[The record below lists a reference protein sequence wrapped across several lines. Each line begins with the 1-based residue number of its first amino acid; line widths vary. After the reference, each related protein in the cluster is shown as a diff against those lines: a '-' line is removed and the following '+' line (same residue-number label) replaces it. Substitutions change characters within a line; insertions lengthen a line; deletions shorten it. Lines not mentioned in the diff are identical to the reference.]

1 MKIRLHEE
9 RVHRFLGRQVRAA
22 KRGFDF
28 GSIAD
33 PRQQSKVRYKSYP
46 GIIWQALLGLL
57 SNQPTLRDVEAM
69 RLGSWGRR
77 LVPDVVSDTTLD
89 TELRRMDAEVLH
101 AKLVLQIRDLHRG
114 KMLRPSKLPFGVAT
128 IDGKNLATVS
138 HTADGSAHKRS
149 KDNEKWQPKKGRSG
163 TYFLMP
169 ALRATLT
176 SAESKPCIFQKQLPP
191 GTGESSS
198 LEELIDE
205 LHTAYGRSDMFELI
219 DVDAGLTSLAHA
231 DHADNL
237 GYAYMMGLK
246 GNQPELFAE
255 AQRVLEPIA
264 ELCSPEARTPWERCK
279 GKLLRRTLWRTNQM
293 RGYTN
298 TVGCWRHLRQA
309 WLVRQETKTSDGQI
323 EIEDRYFISSLL
335 ENRVSPNDILTL
347 VRGHW
352 GIENDSFN
360 SLDVQWRED
369 HGPWCTRGN
378 AVWVLGVLRLMA
390 YNLAQLLRRRHLRS
404 KTDQGAWRQP
414 VPWRTLFKAIERALA
429 GVEPIAVGATT
440 GV

>member
-1 MKIRLHEE
+1 MTIRLPEE
-9 RVHRFLGRQVRAA
+9 RVYKFLARQVRTK

-28 GSIAD
+28 SSIAD
-33 PRQQSKVRYKSYP
+33 PRQQSKVSHRSYS

-57 SNQPTLRDVEAM
+57 SNQPTLRDVEEM
-69 RLGSWGRR
+69 RLGPWGRR

-89 TELRRMDAEVLH
+89 TELRRMEADALH
-101 AKLVLQIRDLHRG
+101 AKLVLQIRDLQRG
-114 KMLRPSKLPFGVAT
+114 KMLRPSTLPFGVAT
-128 IDGKNLATVS
+128 IDGKNLATVN

-163 TYFLMP
+163 TYYLMP

-176 SAESKPCIFQKQLPP
+176 SAESKPCIFQKRLPP

-198 LEELIDE
+198 LDEMIDE
-205 LHTAYGRSDMFELI
+205 LHAAYGRSDMFELI
-219 DVDAGLTSLAHA
+219 DVDAGLTSLEHA
-231 DHADNL
+231 DHVDDL

-255 AQRVLEPIA
+255 AQRVLEPMTKI
-264 ELCSPEARTPWERCK
+264 CPPEARTPWERCK
-279 GKLLRRTLWRTNQM
+279 GDLLRRSLWRTDQM

-298 TVGCWRHLRQA
+298 TVGCWRHLRQT

-323 EIEDRYFISSLL
+323 TIEDRYFVSSLL
-335 ENRVSPNDILTL
+335 ENRVSPQDILTL

-369 HGPWCTRGN
+369 DGPWCTQGH

-390 YNLAQLLRRRHLRS
+390 YNLAQLLRRRHLRP

-429 GVEPIAVGATT
+429 RVDLNAVSATT